1 MKLRTPA
8 ALVFAALF
16 SLLPMHAQS
25 TQTAPSKS
33 AVPAAPATSAAPAA
47 PAKVPASAAH
57 KPLSEVAAA
66 PGGGPGL
73 VWVNTGSKVYHCP
86 GTAYYGKTKAG
97 KYMAE
102 DAAKAEGDRA
112 NGGKVCSK

>member
-8 ALVFAALF
+8 ALLFAALL
-16 SLLPMHAQS
+16 SLLPLHAQS
-25 TQTAPSKS
+25 TQTAP
-33 AVPAAPATSAAPAA
+33 ATPATAAPATPATS
-47 PAKVPASAAH
+47 AKVPASEAR
-57 KPLSEVAAA
+57 KSLSQVAAV
-66 PGGGPGL
+66 PGGGPGQ
-73 VWVNTGSKVYHCP
+73 VWVNTSSKVYHCP

-112 NGGKVCSK
+112 NGGKLCSK

>member
-8 ALVFAALF
+8 ALLFAAVF
-16 SLLPMHAQS
+16 SLLPMQAQS
-25 TQTAPSKS
+25 AQTLPTT
-33 AVPAAPATSAAPAA
+33 PAAPSASSAPAA
-47 PAKVPASAAH
+47 PAKVPAAAAR

-66 PGGGPGL
+66 AGGGPGL

>member
-1 MKLRTPA
+1 MKLRIPA
-8 ALVFAALF
+8 VLLFAAVF
-16 SLLPMHAQS
+16 SLLPIQAQS
-25 TQTAPSKS
+25 TQTAPST
-33 AVPAAPATSAAPAA
+33 PAAPVPSAAPTA

-66 PGGGPGL
+66 PGGGPGQ
-73 VWVNTGSKVYHCP
+73 VWVNTSSKVYHCP
-86 GTAYYGKTKAG
+86 GTAYYGKTEAG

-112 NGGKVCSK
+112 NGGKPCSK

>member
-1 MKLRTPA
+1 MKLRTAA

-16 SLLPMHAQS
+16 SLLPMHAQN
-25 TQTAPSKS
+25 TQTPPSSPAPSTS
-33 AVPAAPATSAAPAA
+33 QATQ
-47 PAKVPASAAH
+47 AKVPASAAR

-66 PGGGPGL
+66 PGGGPGQ

-97 KYMAE
+97 KYMTE

-112 NGGKVCSK
+112 NGGKPCSK